1 MQLESEGPVFLL
13 PEASPGQSHAGE
25 PGKANFYCSKDHRLV
40 YYLFIF

>member
-13 PEASPGQSHAGE
+13 PEASPGQSHAEE
-25 PGKANFYCSKDHRLV
+25 PGKANFYCSKGHRLV